1 MKAICTRYIPAT
13 DTKGAR
19 IRASAEGVRSVTISH
34 WSADDPHLEA
44 ALTLARKYGWSGTLV
59 RGGLPD
65 GRGDCFVF
73 TDGQRVEVQ

>member
-19 IRASAEGVRSVTISH
+19 VRASAHGVRSIFISH
-34 WSADDPHLEA
+34 WSADDSHLEA
-44 ALTLARKYGWSGTLV
+44 ARALARKYNWSGTLV

-73 TDGQRVEVQ
+73 INGQRVEV